1 MPKSRSSFSTAAE
14 LKVLRKV
21 VDITTSE
28 LDVDGVLTEIVKI
41 VTDIANAD
49 SVFIYLFDGD
59 KKHLV
64 LRASKTAHK
73 KELGKVALKVGEGL
87 TGWAAKNNKPVVI
100 KENAYEDPR
109 FKAFDVLPEDKYE
122 AFVALP
128 IVYKGK
134 AIGVINVQHK

>member
-1 MPKSRSSFSTAAE
+1 MPKNKSSFSTAAE

-21 VDITTSE
+21 IDITTSE
-28 LDVDGVLTEIVKI
+28 LDLDGVLSEIVKT
-41 VTDIANAD
+41 VTNIADAD
-49 SVFIYLFDGD
+49 SVFIYLFDAD

-73 KELGKVALKVGEGL
+73 KEVGHVSLKVGEGL

-109 FKAFDVLPEDKYE
+109 FKAFEFP
-122 AFVALP
+122 
-128 IVYKGK
+128 VYSIHYFFIS
-134 AIGVINVQHK
+134 ACFSIIG

>member
-73 KELGKVALKVGEGL
+73 K
-87 TGWAAKNNKPVVI
+87 
-100 KENAYEDPR
+100 
-109 FKAFDVLPEDKYE
+109 
-122 AFVALP
+122 
-128 IVYKGK
+128 
-134 AIGVINVQHK
+134 